1 LVTCLCYYLL
11 VLWVKCHLLY
21 ECLLV
26 ICVIEYHSSVMKY
39 HNRHHF
45 VLVLLRLRSGRCFSI
60 YGWFVILQVLFLK
73 PFFPSIVVSL
83 GMLQLNEELY

>member
-1 LVTCLCYYLL
+1 
-11 VLWVKCHLLY
+11 
-21 ECLLV
+21 
-26 ICVIEYHSSVMKY
+26 MKY